1 MKIKL
6 QAMDE
11 QLITPRTGRK
21 VVTGLLSMHNSSLVE
36 KGRVMIMYDAKYV
49 NDKTPSPGIVTF
61 VKEILTNTKK
71 TFEFISEDG
80 RHFKITFSKINK

>member
-49 NDKTPSPGIVTF
+49 NDKIAAAPSGSAGDIEETSQVLADSTH
-61 VKEILTNTKK
+61 KCN
-71 TFEFISEDG
+71 
-80 RHFKITFSKINK
+80 